1 MFSSVSLNMVC
12 FNSLYVLAVA
22 SLKSYLL
29 NPHLS
34 PLSQLLLPAVLFLSV
49 GHTFLFLTYFAKN

>member
-1 MFSSVSLNMVC
+1 MFSSVSLNKVC
-12 FNSLYVLAVA
+12 FYSLYMLAVA

-34 PLSQLLLPAVLFLSV
+34 PLSQLLLPALCFIPGYGSHIPVSHIFC
-49 GHTFLFLTYFAKN
+49 